1 MKKFELRQIGEYE
14 FVGSIEDS
22 RPDVHEI
29 AMRLAV
35 AAVDNGNV
43 MQADP
48 SYLYEVA
55 QEFYNAGAAWERNS
69 KEG

>member
-29 AMRLAV
+29 AMRIWLKKAMSSWMPTAMHRNFTILAQ
-35 AAVDNGNV
+35 NGR
-43 MQADP
+43 
-48 SYLYEVA
+48 L
-55 QEFYNAGAAWERNS
+55 
-69 KEG
+69 